1 MEAINNM
8 KININKV
15 SDAESLAEAALDLFI
30 QDADKAISSK
40 GHFNVALSGGHTPE
54 RFFELLGTSPKGKD
68 LKWDKVQIFWV
79 DERCVPPDSE
89 ESNYGLAA
97 HTFLDKVPVPK
108 ENIHRMPGE
117 VKDYADAAVEYEKVI
132 REVFGI
138 KRGEFPEFDMVVLGM
153 GADGHIGSLFPTSY
167 SLYDTD
173 DLVSVVYFMNNKYDR
188 ITLTPPVLCAAKH
201 LAVLV
206 LGSEKA
212 QILRDVFCSEPDEV
226 KYPAHTLWPILDKV
240 TWIVD
245 AAVAKFI

>member
-15 SDAESLAEAALDLFI
+15 SDAESLAGVALDLFI
-30 QDADKAISSK
+30 RAANNAISVN

-54 RFFELLGTSPKGKD
+54 RFFEMLGTSPNGKD

-79 DERCVPPDSE
+79 DERCVPPDSQD
-89 ESNYGLAA
+89 SNYGLAA

-117 VKDYADAAVEYEKVI
+117 VKDYAEAAVEYEKVI
-132 REVFGI
+132 REVFSI
-138 KRGEFPEFDMVVLGM
+138 KRGEFPKFDLIVLGM
-153 GADGHIGSLFPTSY
+153 GAEGHIGSLFPTSY

-206 LGSEKA
+206 SGSEKA

-245 AAVAKFI
+245 AEAAKFI